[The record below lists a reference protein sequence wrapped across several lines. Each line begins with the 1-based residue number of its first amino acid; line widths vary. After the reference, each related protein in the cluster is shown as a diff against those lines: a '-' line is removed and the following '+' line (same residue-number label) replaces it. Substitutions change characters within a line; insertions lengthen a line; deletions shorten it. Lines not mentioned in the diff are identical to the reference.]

1 VATAW
6 CDECD
11 EQHVLT
17 FFGLSVWFCGILDFG
32 SPGVPFAQNTG
43 FAFPVIPASGWDDPV
58 MVDYQVP
65 GMVAISC

>member
-1 VATAW
+1 
-6 CDECD
+6 
-11 EQHVLT
+11 
-17 FFGLSVWFCGILDFG
+17 
-32 SPGVPFAQNTG
+32 VPFAQNTG